1 LVWLGLHGL
10 LGVGIVAFLA
20 RKKPFGV
27 RLGDSS
33 KYGFVF
39 GSIAPDLDLVASIPL
54 IIAGAESSAVTL
66 HRSVTHSF
74 IVIAGIILI
83 GYVSGYVGRKSIQ
96 SLLISLGLG
105 MFTHVLFDLPTHPG
119 VSILYPITTMRF
131 GLFLG
136 EFSML
141 AENVVLVAADF
152 LFVAIF
158 VYVIYFLAEKVNSSR
173 HVNLK
178 AFIISSLMVFLGL
191 CAYALVCPPPKNL
204 LVVHA
209 VMGFPFLI
217 AVFLLL
223 HSYRRVIYKLNADQ
237 KV

>member
-1 LVWLGLHGL
+1 
-10 LGVGIVAFLA
+10 
-20 RKKPFGV
+20 
-27 RLGDSS
+27 
-33 KYGFVF
+33 
-39 GSIAPDLDLVASIPL
+39 
-54 IIAGAESSAVTL
+54 
-66 HRSVTHSF
+66 VTHSF